1 MNQEHTMDY
10 EETIVGIIANSG
22 NAHSCAM
29 EAIGKAKER
38 RFDEADEL
46 LSSARESLVEAQ
58 KIHGAI
64 LSESV
69 SEGGT
74 GTPLL
79 TVHAED
85 QIMAAFSAIDMAQ
98 EFRRAYELIFSLAD
112 EVEALRMG
120 R

>member
-1 MNQEHTMDY
+1 MDY

-29 EAIGKAKER
+29 EAIALAKQR
-38 RFDEADEL
+38 KFDEAADL
-46 LSSARESLVEAQ
+46 IAQAHESLTEAQ
-58 KIHGAI
+58 KIHGSI
-64 LSESV
+64 LSDSV
-69 SEGGT
+69 SSQN

-85 QIMAAFSAIDMAQ
+85 QIMTAFTAIDMAT
-98 EFRRAYELIFSLAD
+98 EFIETYKVLFDLKD
-112 EVEALRMG
+112 EIVALKNG